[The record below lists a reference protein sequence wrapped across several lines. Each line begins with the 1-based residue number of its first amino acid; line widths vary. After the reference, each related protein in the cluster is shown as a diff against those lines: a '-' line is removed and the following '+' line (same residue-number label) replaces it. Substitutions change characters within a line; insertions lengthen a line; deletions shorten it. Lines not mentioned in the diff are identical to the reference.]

1 MWPRL
6 LPTPV
11 VSALN
16 IPCYP
21 LSLSPSP
28 GGPGSHGGN
37 ITSVQVHS
45 LQRVCVLVSDG
56 PRAYFSPLAAKPASL
71 APPQYT
77 LYLVLLTTQ
86 GASQNI
92 QSVVSCDTDNNQQH
106 LRNGEV

>member
-1 MWPRL
+1 M
-6 LPTPV
+6 
-11 VSALN
+11 
-16 IPCYP
+16 
-21 LSLSPSP
+21 LSTLTV
-28 GGPGSHGGN
+28 SHGGN
-37 ITSVQVHS
+37 VASVQVHS